1 MFKKIVD
8 VKSKSERN
16 VISNSILYKNSSEQ
30 NLTVKLFCRPKINVP
45 GSIYFK
51 QERKGYPRN
60 S

>member
-16 VISNSILYKNSSEQ
+16 VISNSILYKPSSEPK
-30 NLTVKLFCRPKINVP
+30 TVKLFCRPKINVP